1 MPIQRPA
8 VPKPEKVQLG
18 EGVLVFN
25 FNPDDWDDP
34 ETIAFGATRGGGNYN
49 VEPTNL
55 PMRFDGDRG
64 EHTKGLKRKTEWVIT
79 ITANALEL
87 DLELL
92 AKVLPG
98 TIEEVTGEGTPN
110 YKKFRPNADYQ
121 DSDYI
126 DNMAYITKTH
136 GGNTI
141 VYVIENVLGDNAL
154 QAAFEDKNE
163 VVPET
168 TFTGHFDPEDMDT
181 VPTYVLEYEAE
192 PVA

>member
-8 VPKPEKVQLG
+8 VPSPDKVQLG

-25 FNPDDWDDP
+25 FNPDDWDDSEAIP
-34 ETIAFGATRGGGNYN
+34 FGATRGGGNYN

-64 EHTKGLKRKTEWVIT
+64 EHTKGLKRKTEWVIQ

-87 DLELL
+87 DLDLL
-92 AKVLPG
+92 SKVMPG
-98 TIEEVTGEGTPN
+98 TIEQVTGETTPN
-110 YKKFRPNADYQ
+110 YKKYRPNVDYKL
-121 DSDYI
+121 SDYI
-126 DNMAYITKTH
+126 DNLAYITKTH
-136 GGNTI
+136 GGQTI
-141 VYVIENVLGDNAL
+141 AYVIENVLGDSAF

-168 TFTGHFDPEDMDT
+168 TFTAHFDPENMNE

-192 PVA
+192 PTV